1 VPRPIDDERTAS
13 QGGRP
18 VLFRAAA
25 APWWIRAGLWFGA
38 PTVAAGYLM
47 WVMVQTISAGQDRI
61 MLNQTTIIENQQ
73 LIITTISTQQTAL
86 SANAVQL
93 GRIEM
98 VLTRICVNAAKTAD
112 ERNACIVR

>member
-1 VPRPIDDERTAS
+1 MTIS
-13 QGGRP
+13 
-18 VLFRAAA
+18 AARDGLDG

-47 WVMVQTISAGQDRI
+47 WVMVQTVTTGQERI
-61 MLNQTTIIENQQ
+61 MLNQATIIENQRM
-73 LIITTISTQQTAL
+73 IITTIAKQETAL

-98 VLTRICVNAAKTAD
+98 VLTQICVNAARTAD
-112 ERNACIVR
+112 ERGACIVR